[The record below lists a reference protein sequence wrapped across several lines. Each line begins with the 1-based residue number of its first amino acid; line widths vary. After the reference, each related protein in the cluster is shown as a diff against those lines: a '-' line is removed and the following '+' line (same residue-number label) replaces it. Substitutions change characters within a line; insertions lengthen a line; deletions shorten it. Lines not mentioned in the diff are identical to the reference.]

1 MPKIK
6 EEEYIISESQE
17 ISLVQ
22 NPLIKGFF
30 HAFPALRHRNYR
42 LYFIGQ
48 LLSLVGTWIQIVA
61 FGWLVFQ
68 LTKSAFMVGLVS
80 SLGGLPVLIFGLF
93 GGVIVDRFAK
103 RKILIFTQISSMI
116 LAFILGLLTISGV
129 ITVLQI
135 IILAFALGLISAIDI
150 PARHAFVIEMVG
162 KKDMASAIALN
173 AGVFS
178 GARVIGPAMA
188 GAIIAAMGE
197 GVGFVLNGFS
207 YIPFIIVLFLIFAKS
222 AVPSFNLHPF
232 KAIKHGIAYSFSQP
246 SIKMLLVF
254 VGVASIFGWSYSTI
268 LPVVAE
274 KIFHAGAS
282 GFGYLHASGGL
293 GAVLAAILVSAYTK
307 KVNPAVFIFGGSF
320 LSAISLF
327 LFTLTSNIQLA
338 FVFLFLVG
346 FGLTM
351 KFATINSTIQHMVDN
366 RLRGRVMSIYTLMFL
381 GMSPI
386 GSFQI
391 GFFAEHFG
399 SPFAIRLGAIIVF
412 LFALLFYFN
421 RKKIIQPLV
430 F

>member
-1 MPKIK
+1 MPEIK

-17 ISLVQ
+17 ISLAQ
-22 NPLIKGFF
+22 NPLIGKFF
-30 HAFPALRHRNYR
+30 QAFPALKHRSYK
-42 LYFIGQ
+42 LYFMGQ

-61 FGWLVFQ
+61 LGWLVFQ

-80 SLGGLPVLIFGLF
+80 SFGSLPVLMFGLF
-93 GGVIVDRFAK
+93 GGVIVDKFEK
-103 RKILIFTQISSMI
+103 KKVLIFTQISSMI

-135 IILAFALGLISAIDI
+135 VILAFMAGLISAIDM
-150 PARHAFVIEMVG
+150 PARHAFVVEMVG
-162 KKDMASAIALN
+162 KNEMASAIALN

-197 GVGFVLNGFS
+197 GFGFVLNGFS
-207 YIPFIIVLFLIFAKS
+207 YIPFVVVLFLIIAKS
-222 AVPSFNLHPF
+222 AAPSLDLHPL
-232 KAIKHGIAYSFSQP
+232 KAIKQGISYSFSH
-246 SIKMLLVF
+246 SAIKMLLVF
-254 VGVASIFGWSYSTI
+254 VAITSIFGWAYSTI

-293 GAVLAAILVSAYTK
+293 GAVFATILISAYSK
-307 KVNPAVFIFGGSF
+307 KLNPTVFIFGGSF
-320 LSAISLF
+320 LSSTALF
-327 LFTLTSNIQLA
+327 LFTLTSDIQFA

-346 FGLTM
+346 FGLTA

-391 GFFAEHFG
+391 GFFAEHFD
-399 SPFAIRLGAIIVF
+399 SLFAIRLGAVIVF
-412 LFALLFYFN
+412 LFAFFLYFN
-421 RKKIIQPLV
+421 RKKIIQPFV

>member
-1 MPKIK
+1 MSKIK

-22 NPLIKGFF
+22 NPLIRKFF
-30 HAFPALRHRNYR
+30 QAFPALKHRNYR

-61 FGWLVFQ
+61 LGWLVFQ

-80 SLGGLPVLIFGLF
+80 SLGSLPVLIFGLF
-93 GGVIVDRFAK
+93 GGVIVDKFEK
-103 RKILIFTQISSMI
+103 KKVLIFTQISSMI

-129 ITVLQI
+129 ITVPQI
-135 IILAFALGLISAIDI
+135 VILAFMAGLISAIDM
-150 PARHAFVIEMVG
+150 PARHAFVVEMVG
-162 KKDMASAIALN
+162 KKEMASAIALN

-207 YIPFIIVLFLIFAKS
+207 YIPFVVVLFLIFAKS
-222 AVPSFNLHPF
+222 AVSSLDLHPL
-232 KAIKHGIAYSFSQP
+232 KAIKQGITYSFSHP
-246 SIKMLLVF
+246 SIKTLLVF
-254 VGVASIFGWSYSTI
+254 VAVTSIFGWSYSTI

-293 GAVLAAILVSAYTK
+293 GAVLATILVSAYSK
-307 KVNPAVFIFGGSF
+307 RINPAVFIFGGSF
-320 LSAISLF
+320 LFSIALF
-327 LFTLTSNIQLA
+327 LFSLTSNIQFA
-338 FVFLFLVG
+338 FVFLFFVG
-346 FGLTM
+346 FGLTA
-351 KFATINSTIQHMVDN
+351 KFATINSTIQQMVDN

-381 GMSPI
+381 GMNPI
-386 GSFQI
+386 GSLQI

-399 SPFAIRLGAIIVF
+399 SPFAIRLGAIVVF
-412 LFALLFYFN
+412 LFALLFCFN
-421 RKKIIQPLV
+421 RKKIIQPLA

>member
-17 ISLVQ
+17 IALTQ
-22 NPLIKGFF
+22 NPLISTFF
-30 HAFPALRHRNYR
+30 QAFPALKHRNYR
-42 LYFIGQ
+42 FYFIGQ

-61 FGWLVFQ
+61 LGWLMFQ

-80 SLGGLPVLIFGLF
+80 SFGSLPVLIFGLF

-103 RKILIFTQISSMI
+103 KKVLIFTQISSMI
-116 LAFILGLLTISGV
+116 LAFVLGFLTLSGV
-129 ITVLQI
+129 ITVPQI
-135 IILAFALGLISAIDI
+135 IILAFLAGLISAIDM

-162 KKDMASAIALN
+162 KKEMASAIALN
-173 AGVFS
+173 AGAFS

-188 GAIIAAMGE
+188 GAIIATMGE

-207 YIPFIIVLFLIFAKS
+207 FIPFAIVLFLIFVKPI
-222 AVPSFNLHPF
+222 VPNLSLHPL
-232 KAIKHGIAYSFSQP
+232 KAIKHGIAYSFSHA

-254 VGVASIFGWSYSTI
+254 VAVTSIFGWSYSTI
-268 LPVVAE
+268 LPVIAE

-282 GFGYLHASGGL
+282 GFGYMYASGGL
-293 GAVLAAILVSAYTK
+293 GAVFATILVSAYSK

-320 LSAISLF
+320 LFSIALF
-327 LFTLTSNIQLA
+327 LFTLTSSIQLA

-351 KFATINSTIQHMVDN
+351 KFVTINSTIQHMVDN
-366 RLRGRVMSIYTLMFL
+366 SLRGRVMSIYTLMFL

-399 SPFAIRLGAIIVF
+399 SLFAIRLGAIIVF